1 MNKTQNKQEIARQL
15 TLALAYLTSWEE
27 GVVENEEIIRAWKGY
42 DWSVL
47 DELKR
52 DDLIDYTYKA
62 KSLYITEKGV
72 AKAKE
77 VIEKI
82 FEIL

>member
-1 MNKTQNKQEIARQL
+1 MGKTQNNQEIARQL

-27 GVVENEEIIRAWKGY
+27 GVVENREITRAWKGY

-52 DDLIDYTYKA
+52 DELIDYSYKA
-62 KSLYITEKGV
+62 KSLYITEKGA

-77 VIEKI
+77 IIEKL